1 MRLKDKMALV
11 TGAGSG
17 IGQAIARLFAREGA
31 RVAGADLDGESVRA
45 TADQIQQDGGK
56 ALAVQA
62 DVTQWSHVER
72 MVDTCLETFGPP
84 DILINNVG
92 SGKGDQGLL
101 KTEMEDWE
109 ALIEVNLK
117 SMFLCCRAVVPQ
129 MIKAGHG
136 SVVNI
141 SSLNGIRGVG
151 QPTYSASKGGVN
163 AMTAAFA
170 MEYASYGIRFNVVC
184 PGSIETPTWDPMFQH
199 HSGIR
204 EEIGEM
210 YPLGRMGTPEDV
222 AYAALYLASDEAS
235 FVTGIILPV
244 DGGISSGVGMQLP
257 QMVARWMREAGSKKE
272 A

>member
-1 MRLKDKMALV
+1 MRLKDKTALI

-17 IGQAIARLFAREGA
+17 IGQAIAQLFAREGA
-31 RVAGADLDGESVRA
+31 RIVGADLDGERIRV
-45 TADQIQQDGGK
+45 TADQIQHNGGK

-62 DVTQWSHVER
+62 DVTQWSHVQR
-72 MVDTCLETFGPP
+72 MVNACMETFGPP

-92 SGKGDQGLL
+92 GGKGDQGLL

-109 ALIEVNLK
+109 ALIERNLK
-117 SMFLCCRAVVPQ
+117 SMFLCCRAVVPE
-129 MIKAGHG
+129 MIQSGHG

-141 SSLNGIRGVG
+141 SSLNGIRGLR
-151 QPTYSASKGGVN
+151 QPTYSAAKGGVN

-184 PGSIETPTWDPMFQH
+184 PGSIETPAWDPVLQH
-199 HSGIR
+199 HPRIR
-204 EEIGEM
+204 EEMGQI
-210 YPLGRMGTPEDV
+210 YPLGRMGKPEDV

-235 FVTGIILPV
+235 FVTGIVLPV
-244 DGGISSGVGMQLP
+244 DGGISSGVGKQLP
-257 QMVARWMREAGSKKE
+257 QMTTRWMREAGAKKE